1 MSNSTCCHVG
11 TPQHGKAAFSLWHWS
26 QRCHFMKWRWNFL
39 CSSHP
44 LWSLPVYSIH
54 KPKIETKKPV
64 LPKQQKVKEE
74 RIGSKINH
82 FRIRKEINPWGNA
95 VFVVELFHEITDG
108 ESTGLSCKPPTL
120 TTASASQQSLWEHW
134 IQHLGEGGSLGQA
147 GWPMAGSFC
156 TERGE
161 DAAGH
166 GASWTEASSV
176 IPSYWIN
183 IILLMSFISPE
194 PHWSSQPATKPSLVK
209 KPQMLLHVWLQVI
222 MVLQQH

>member
-11 TPQHGKAAFSLWHWS
+11 APQPRKAAFSLWHWS

-82 FRIRKEINPWGNA
+82 FWIWKEINPWGST
-95 VFVVELFHEITDG
+95 VFVVELFRELTDG
-108 ESTGLSCKPPTL
+108 ESTGLSCKPLTL
-120 TTASASQQSLWEHW
+120 TTASSFPTEP
-134 IQHLGEGGSLGQA
+134 LGALNSPFGRGRVPGT
-147 GWPMAGSFC
+147 GWVTPMAVSFC

-161 DAAGH
+161 DAAGR
-166 GASWTEASSV
+166 GASLTEGSSV

-183 IILLMSFISPE
+183 IILWMSFISPE

-209 KPQMLLHVWLQVI
+209 KPQMLQVI